1 MVVKLNPGIGSIPAG
16 KWVSHGLVAIL
27 ALAFGF
33 VVVMILVW
41 GMPDRDSLPKRASL
55 NATTDPEGV
64 VGGITET
71 GDQLL
76 AGNEDGTAA
85 AGGATGS
92 SGEDPGAEVE
102 AERRLAEI
110 RRRQDEAQRRLEE
123 LEFQAQHAP
132 LGQSLYGLAP
142 AAKGRTE
149 MAVSPPAE
157 DLVLSEGGPSMVAQP
172 GSPGQDPDD
181 DDFQDELLLA
191 GTVIPVSTITAI
203 DSGLPGIVRAQVTAP
218 VRDSA
223 TGTRVL
229 VPPGAMLVGTW
240 ADNPDVHAERLH
252 VYWRKLQMP
261 DGESFELDDTPSAD
275 LAGVS
280 GISGARKTRF
290 WRTFGAA
297 FAISLV
303 TNLASREQVDD
314 NPIEDAL
321 KRAAGNTAQT
331 VTERLLERDLNATPV
346 FRIAAG
352 THLNVVLEQDLRLP
366 PWTSR

>member
-1 MVVKLNPGIGSIPAG
+1 MAVKLNPGIGSIPAG

-85 AGGATGS
+85 ASGPTGS

-132 LGQSLYGLAP
+132 LGQEPVRADT
-142 AAKGRTE
+142 GRERPITE
-149 MAVSPPAE
+149 DDGCS
-157 DLVLSEGGPSMVAQP
+157 SSGGPGPAGRRSFHAGAT
-172 GSPGQDPDD
+172 GS
-181 DDFQDELLLA
+181 A
-191 GTVIPVSTITAI
+191 GTG
-203 DSGLPGIVRAQVTAP
+203 SGR
-218 VRDSA
+218 
-223 TGTRVL
+223 
-229 VPPGAMLVGTW
+229 
-240 ADNPDVHAERLH
+240 
-252 VYWRKLQMP
+252 
-261 DGESFELDDTPSAD
+261 
-275 LAGVS
+275 
-280 GISGARKTRF
+280 
-290 WRTFGAA
+290 
-297 FAISLV
+297 
-303 TNLASREQVDD
+303 
-314 NPIEDAL
+314 
-321 KRAAGNTAQT
+321 
-331 VTERLLERDLNATPV
+331 
-346 FRIAAG
+346 
-352 THLNVVLEQDLRLP
+352 
-366 PWTSR
+366 